1 MSNKNPIVIRIPAV
15 VDIRVDTRDDSP
27 GISAGRLRD
36 DDGRSL
42 QPVDERVL
50 RLVAEELGDDWFNL
64 SKEHACM
71 QYAEIGAGCSLDGF
85 DMFID
90 EDGNSPLINETA
102 SLLASL
108 EGACIT
114 GDAFIATTPEHD
126 EEGEETYTAPCDVD
140 LAALA
145 SEILGTIVQHFQ
157 VNLEAVEITFDG
169 VTSSSKDYW
178 EYDIEGE
185 KERRATGHSHLD

>member
-1 MSNKNPIVIRIPAV
+1 MSSKNPIVIRIPAV
-15 VDIRVDTRDDSP
+15 VDIRVDTREAS
-27 GISAGRLRD
+27 
-36 DDGRSL
+36 DGDM
-42 QPVDERVL
+42 VDERVL

-71 QYAEIGAGCSLDGF
+71 EYAETGAGCSLEGF

-90 EDGNSPLINETA
+90 EDGDSPLINETA
-102 SLLASL
+102 TLLASL

-126 EEGEETYTAPCDVD
+126 EEANETYTAPCDVD
-140 LAALA
+140 LVTLA
-145 SEILGTIVQHFQ
+145 YKIQCSLVEDFQ
-157 VNLEAVEITFDG
+157 IYLEAVEITFDR

-178 EYDIEGE
+178 EPDYEGE
-185 KERRATGHSHLD
+185 AERRATGHSHLD

>member
-15 VDIRVDTRDDSP
+15 VDIRVDTCNDAP
-27 GISAGRLRD
+27 GE
-36 DDGRSL
+36 
-42 QPVDERVL
+42 PVDERVL

-71 QYAEIGAGCSLDGF
+71 QYAEIGAGCSLEGF

-114 GDAFIATTPEHD
+114 GDAFLATTPEHD
-126 EEGEETYTAPCDVD
+126 EEGDETYTAPCDVD
-140 LAALA
+140 LVRLA
-145 SEILGTIVQHFQ
+145 NDILCHLQDDFSVY
-157 VNLEAVEITFDG
+157 LEAVEITFDR
-169 VTSSSKDYW
+169 VTSSSRDYW
-178 EYDIEGE
+178 EPDYEGE
-185 KERRATGHSHLD
+185 AERRATGHSHLD

>member
-1 MSNKNPIVIRIPAV
+1 MSSKNPIVIRIPAV
-15 VDIRVDTRDDSP
+15 VDIRVDTRD
-27 GISAGRLRD
+27 AGR
-36 DDGRSL
+36 GNT
-42 QPVDERVL
+42 VDERVL
-50 RLVAEELGDDWFNL
+50 RLVAEKLGDDWFNL

-71 QYAEIGAGCSLDGF
+71 EYAETGAGCSLEGF

-114 GDAFIATTPEHD
+114 GDTFLATTPEHD
-126 EEGEETYTAPCDVD
+126 EDANETYTAPCDVD
-140 LAALA
+140 LVNAAYD
-145 SEILGTIVQHFQ
+145 IQCTLGDDFQ
-157 VNLEAVEITFDG
+157 VYLEAVEITFDG
-169 VTSSSKDYW
+169 VTSSSRDYW
-178 EYDIEGE
+178 EPDIEGE

>member
-1 MSNKNPIVIRIPAV
+1 MTQSSKNPIVIRIPAV
-15 VDIRVDTRDDSP
+15 VDIRVDTRKIP
-27 GISAGRLRD
+27 
-36 DDGRSL
+36 DGFVHEST
-42 QPVDERVL
+42 L

-71 QYAEIGAGCSLDGF
+71 EYAETGAGCSLEGF

-90 EDGNSPLINETA
+90 EDGDSPLINETA
-102 SLLASL
+102 TLLASL

-140 LAALA
+140 LVTLA

-157 VNLEAVEITFDG
+157 VNLEAVEITFDN

-178 EYDIEGE
+178 EPDIEGD